1 MTQLG
6 LFGGSFDPIHHG
18 HLIVARSAA
27 EQLGLARVVL
37 IPSARPPHKLGR
49 MVTDPAHR
57 LAMVEAAIAGDP
69 LFAVDDLEL
78 HRSGPSYTFDTVGE
92 YRRRMGAD
100 AELIWFIGADSLL
113 QLPSWYRVAELVQA
127 VRIVTL
133 TRAGWS
139 PPEPARLDAAVGPV
153 AARQL
158 LRDCLTTPTIEIS
171 ATDIRKR
178 VRDGL
183 PIINLVPASVRAYID
198 AHEMYQ
204 AG

>member
-1 MTQLG
+1 MTRLG

-27 EQLGLARVVL
+27 EQLGLPRVVL
-37 IPSARPPHKLGR
+37 IPSARPPHKPGDL
-49 MVTDPAHR
+49 VIDPAHR
-57 LAMVEAAIAGDP
+57 LSMVQAAVAGDP

-100 AELIWFIGADSLL
+100 AELIWFIGADSLP
-113 QLPSWYRVAELVQA
+113 QLPTWYRVADLVQA

-133 TRAGWS
+133 SRAGWS
-139 PPEPARLDAAVGPV
+139 PPEPARLEVAVGPV

-158 LRDCLTTPTIEIS
+158 LRDCLTTPTVEIS
-171 ATDIRKR
+171 ATDIRER
-178 VRDGL
+178 VRSGR
-183 PIINLVPASVRAYID
+183 PIINLVPLGVRSYID
-198 AHEMYQ
+198 AHELYR